1 LAGVY
6 PILSFFTRIML
17 GIGLA
22 LVLGVAGIVIARLGD
37 VFFGLTSWTVWFALF
52 LSGAGLGAGIGSLL
66 AWLGSNPLPRAVIVA
81 ALLLAVLAGVAGGW
95 GAYSF
100 GRAQEVECCAGAGLS
115 PLAYTVLGA
124 TVGANLMAWFLGL
137 VGPVFIKGRARAYR

>member
-1 LAGVY
+1 
-6 PILSFFTRIML
+6 ML

-22 LVLGVAGIVIARLGD
+22 LVLGVAGIVIARLGY

-52 LSGAGLGAGIGSLL
+52 LAGAGLGAGIGSLL
-66 AWLGSNPLPRAVIVA
+66 AWLGLNPLPRAIIVA

-100 GRAQEVECCAGAGLS
+100 GRA
-115 PLAYTVLGA
+115 
-124 TVGANLMAWFLGL
+124 
-137 VGPVFIKGRARAYR
+137 